1 MKDVEKLTD
10 KDYFFLGGGC
20 PPGRTPAAMAANVNE
35 EENSRLRS
43 GTSFAGSV
51 GISKLAHP
59 VHGELKF
66 LQFALQIHIL

>member
-1 MKDVEKLTD
+1 MKRVDKSTEKD
-10 KDYFFLGGGC
+10 QFCLGDGC
-20 PPGRTPAAMAANVNE
+20 PPVRTPGAMAANVNE

-43 GTSFAGSV
+43 GTSFADSV

>member
-1 MKDVEKLTD
+1 
-10 KDYFFLGGGC
+10 
-20 PPGRTPAAMAANVNE
+20 MAANVNE

-43 GTSFAGSV
+43 GTSFADSV